1 MAWLAR
7 LCSKINIFL
16 YFEADRFTK
25 IRSSLG
31 WNMYFDVI
39 ESNFTILFSSQN
51 KPHNCWKISEKVYH
65 CATQYIFLSC
75 CWAGRT
81 GQAIGGHVIPPDF
94 GRFGSKNRSIYLSLL
109 SLCGFYVDLSMETRC
124 NCESLKLIVFFIIF
138 WYFMNTRTDTKI
150 LE

>member
-81 GQAIGGHVIPPDF
+81 GEAVGGHVILPDF
-94 GRFGSKNRSIYLSLL
+94 GRFWQIWKFYFLALIETTVEDDTGIRVSIVPGLFQFSSPGNFGLL
-109 SLCGFYVDLSMETRC
+109 
-124 NCESLKLIVFFIIF
+124 
-138 WYFMNTRTDTKI
+138 
-150 LE
+150 